1 MKVTIE
7 KELGRYIY
15 WVIDND
21 LSLRL
26 RFRQLHAKHYD
37 ASAHLKIT
45 ALDPDG
51 IPRKL
56 YGARTPIT
64 TDTAHKRIADR
75 VQRLVIGDEKHGDMG
90 MRAIFGMSAPILLHD
105 WSATINNACEEI
117 LETYYAGIPPLN
129 LYEEESEDDDVWR
142 IPGLLSEDTN
152 LIYGQSGSGKSYL
165 ALVWGQAIQH
175 GKSVCGLRTIQGNVC
190 LIDYETTP
198 SKMRRRLKRVDAGLN
213 VEGKPML
220 YIPASVPMAQ
230 MVEPLQDY
238 VTQHNIDFLIVD
250 SLARACGGRITDE
263 EGVGNFFEAIRQLER
278 PCLIIHHTNRG
289 DEYYGSPYIR
299 ANARNLWR
307 LRSVKNEGSGKL
319 SIQLEQEKEN
329 DGPGIGTLG
338 FVLDF
343 VGDPIDPDSVELA
356 PQDASLVPEL
366 RKYLGL
372 TQRLEAYLEETPN
385 HRIEINEIPVTLG
398 LSKKAQST
406 LRHYVWSLRYNT
418 SKYVTLPK
426 VMHTDL
432 EYLCLNTT
440 LGYEGYDPKAQP
452 GYNIK
457 GQNGVIPE
465 ETTSLIQAAIDMGGQ
480 VVSEPEEEG
489 VTI

>member
-15 WVIDND
+15 WITGSD

-37 ASAHLKIT
+37 ASAHLKVT

-51 IPRKL
+51 VPRKL

-75 VQRLVIGDEKHGDMG
+75 IHRLVAGDEKRGDMG
-90 MRAIFGMSAPILLHD
+90 MRAIFGMSSSMLLHD
-105 WSATINNACEEI
+105 WAATINNACEAV
-117 LETYYAGIPPLN
+117 LEAYYAGIPPMN
-129 LYEEESEDDDVWR
+129 LYDVESEDDDVWR

-152 LIYGQSGSGKSYL
+152 LIYGQSGSGKSYMG
-165 ALVWGQAIQH
+165 LVWGQAIQH
-175 GKSVCGLRTIQGNVC
+175 GVDICGLRTIQGNVC

-213 VEGKPML
+213 VEGRPMM

-230 MVEPLQDY
+230 MVEPLQSY
-238 VTQHNIDFLIVD
+238 ITQHSIDFLVID
-250 SLARACGGRITDE
+250 SLARACGGKITDE
-263 EGVGNFFEAIRQLER
+263 EGVGNFFEAVRQLER

-307 LRSVKNEGSGKL
+307 LRSVKNEGTGKL

-343 VGDPIDPDSVELA
+343 VGDPIDPDSVELS

-372 TQRLEAYLEETPN
+372 TQRLEAYLEETAT
-385 HRIEINEIPVTLG
+385 HRMLIADIPVALG
-398 LSKKAQST
+398 LSKKSDST
-406 LRHYVWSLRYNT
+406 LRNYVWALKNHT
-418 SKYVTLPK
+418 GKYKKLAEL
-426 VMHTDL
+426 MHTDL
-432 EYLCLNTT
+432 EYLCLNTAI
-440 LGYEGYDPKAQP
+440 GYKGYNPKAQP
-452 GYNIK
+452 GYK
-457 GQNGVIPE
+457 STDQNGSNPE
-465 ETTSLIQAAIDMGGQ
+465 EATSLIQAAIDMGGQ
-480 VVSEPEEEG
+480 IVPEPEEEG